1 MERETLERMKRFFS
15 PEHIAVIGA
24 SEKSHWFG
32 NILRNASRIGFEGT
46 FYPVNPNASEV
57 AGIRAYS
64 SIEDLPDG
72 LIDFAVIIVNTKL
85 VLKSIEKLCRKGI
98 RDMLLVSSGYAEM
111 GDDGVSK
118 QEELTRY
125 CRENDIR
132 LMGPNCLGFMNFSDK
147 VSVFTGGAVQG
158 ELTPG
163 QVAVLGQ
170 SGAST
175 EIMVTKILAKR
186 LGISLYAATG
196 NEAMLTTEDCME
208 YLVNDGHTRVI
219 TGFIETFRD
228 IPRMKRIA
236 LEAAEKQIPIVLIK
250 IGRSERAVKAAS
262 SHTGAMA
269 GNDAV
274 MEGFF
279 RQHGIIRVDTVEEL
293 VQTAGIFSRCRL
305 PRGGGLCVCTVSGG
319 LCGLYADLCSR
330 YGIDLPRLSERTA
343 ASLKAILPDFAQP
356 DNPLDVTGSGF
367 SKGLSD
373 VIRILLD
380 DESIDLIVPF
390 SFTPDNKDDV
400 MPHLFNET
408 IIPYVDN
415 PEKPIIA
422 MAFREVNDYAR
433 GYYHEKGMCLLEHAE
448 DGFKAVSHFIQYAQ
462 FQKGLAM
469 EKDQGSAKQ
478 ATRS

>member
-15 PEHIAVIGA
+15 PAHIAVVGA
-24 SEKSHWFG
+24 SEKNQWFG
-32 NILRNASRIGFEGT
+32 NVLKNAGKIGFQGR

-57 AGIRAYS
+57 AGVKAYS
-64 SIEDLPDG
+64 SIGDLPEG
-72 LIDFAVIIVNTKL
+72 LIDFGVVIVNAKL
-85 VLKSIEKLCRKGI
+85 VLKSIEELARKGI
-98 RDMLLVSSGYAEM
+98 RDVLLVSSGYAELG
-111 GDDGVSK
+111 GDGRSK

-125 CRENDIR
+125 CRENDVR
-132 LMGPNCLGFMNFSDK
+132 LMGPNCLGFMNFSAR

-158 ELTPG
+158 ELIPG
-163 QVAVLGQ
+163 RVAVLGQ

-186 LGISLYAATG
+186 LGVSLYATTG
-196 NEAMLTTEDCME
+196 NEAMLTAEDIME
-208 YLVNDGHTRVI
+208 YLVNDGRTRVI

-236 LEAAEKQIPIVLIK
+236 MEAAEKRIPVILIK
-250 IGRSERAVKAAS
+250 IGRSEKAVKAAG

-279 RQHGIIRVDTVEEL
+279 RQHGIIRADTIEEL
-293 VQTAGIFSRCRL
+293 VETAGIFSRCRL

-330 YGIDLPRLSERTA
+330 CGIDLPRLSEKTS

-367 SKGLSD
+367 SKGLGD
-373 VIRILLD
+373 VMKILLD
-380 DESIDLIVPF
+380 DENIDIIAPF
-390 SFTPDNKDDV
+390 SFVPESKDDIP
-400 MPHLFNET
+400 PHLFNET
-408 IIPYVDN
+408 IIPYVRSS
-415 PEKPIIA
+415 EKPIIP

-433 GYYHEKGMCLLEHAE
+433 DYYHEKGMCLLEHVE
-448 DGFKAVSHFIQYAQ
+448 DGFKAISHFIEYAG
-462 FQKGLAM
+462 FQKRLRI
-469 EKDQGSAKQ
+469 SA
-478 ATRS
+478 

>member
-15 PEHIAVIGA
+15 PAHVAVVGA

-32 NILRNASRIGFEGT
+32 NVLKNARRLGFEGR

-57 AGIRAYS
+57 AGIRTYP
-64 SIEDLPDG
+64 SIGHLPDG
-72 LIDFAVIIVNTKL
+72 LIDFAVIIVNTRL
-85 VLKSIEKLCRKGI
+85 VLKSIEDLCHKGI
-98 RDMLLVSSGYAEM
+98 RDVLLVSSGYAEL
-111 GDDGVSK
+111 GDEGISK
-118 QEELTRY
+118 QEELTRF
-125 CRENDIR
+125 CRENDVR
-132 LMGPNCLGFMNFSDK
+132 LMGPNCLGFMNFSDR

-158 ELTPG
+158 DLIPG
-163 QVAVLGQ
+163 DIAVLGQ

-196 NEAMLTTEDCME
+196 NEAMLTTEDFME
-208 YLVNDGHTRVI
+208 YLVNDGRTRVI

-236 LEAAEKQIPIVLIK
+236 EEAVEKQIPIILIK
-250 IGRSERAVKAAS
+250 IGRSEKAVKAAS

-274 MEGFF
+274 MEGFL
-279 RQHGIIRVDTVEEL
+279 RQHGIIRVDTIEEL
-293 VQTAGIFSRCRL
+293 VETAGVFSRCRL
-305 PRGGGLCVCTVSGG
+305 PRGGGLCICTVSGG

-330 YGIDLPRLSERTA
+330 YGIDLPRLSEKSV

-367 SKGLSD
+367 SKGLSE
-373 VIRILLD
+373 VIKILLD
-380 DESIDLIVPF
+380 DENIDVIVPF
-390 SFTPDNKDDV
+390 SFVPGDKDDI
-400 MPHLFNET
+400 MPQLFNET
-408 IIPYVDN
+408 IIPYVHN
-415 PEKPIIA
+415 PVKPVIA

-433 GYYHEKGMCLLEHAE
+433 EYYHEKDMCLLEHVE
-448 DGFKAVSHFIQYAQ
+448 DGFKAISHFTEYAR
-462 FQKGLAM
+462 FQMRLAS
-469 EKDQGSAKQ
+469 EKDRGPVKELFGG
-478 ATRS
+478 